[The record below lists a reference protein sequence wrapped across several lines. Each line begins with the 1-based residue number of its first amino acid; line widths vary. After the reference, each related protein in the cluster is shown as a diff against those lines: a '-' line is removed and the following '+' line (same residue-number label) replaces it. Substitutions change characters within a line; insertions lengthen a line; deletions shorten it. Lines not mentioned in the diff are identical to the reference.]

1 MYLDALRVPALI
13 FLPPQSHC
21 NLRYTVLEVA
31 NEVLLPTSISV
42 LRDGKSLSTLLSI
55 TNFMSALIWTMFP
68 CGCSCKNLK
77 PEQFNHFHKDRSKIA
92 RGRDVAGPEK
102 HRNERIPQ
110 QHILPFLNPRGP
122 SWTKLT
128 MEAKFISISS
138 RKCTGICLSF
148 HPKLRLIWLC
158 VNCFTKNTPIC
169 GFLHSKAKEK
179 NILRSV
185 FNLLNVPLNFSV
197 SLISSGSIC
206 VIAFFLRF

>member
-1 MYLDALRVPALI
+1 MDR
-13 FLPPQSHC
+13 FQSCHWQVSNC
-21 NLRYTVLEVA
+21 KSATGRKRPSTAKETCFDYSRCEKWWFLRYMKLSYFLNTQNRVTPAEAVVA
-31 NEVLLPTSISV
+31 VQGHT
-42 LRDGKSLSTLLSI
+42 
-55 TNFMSALIWTMFP
+55 W
-68 CGCSCKNLK
+68 
-77 PEQFNHFHKDRSKIA
+77 
-92 RGRDVAGPEK
+92 
-102 HRNERIPQ
+102 NERIPQ
-110 QHILPFLNPRGP
+110 QHILPFLNPRGL

-148 HPKLRLIWLC
+148 HPKLRLVWLC

-169 GFLHSKAKEK
+169 GFLHLKAKQ